1 MEYNLQGAEF
11 IELIKLLKLLRIAA
25 SGGEAK
31 MMVEAGE
38 VTLNGQPESRK
49 RAKLRAGDVVGI
61 FGKRIQI
68 KA

>member
-38 VTLNGQPESRK
+38 VTLNGQLESRK
-49 RAKLRAGDVVGI
+49 RAKLREGDVVGI

-68 KA
+68 RS